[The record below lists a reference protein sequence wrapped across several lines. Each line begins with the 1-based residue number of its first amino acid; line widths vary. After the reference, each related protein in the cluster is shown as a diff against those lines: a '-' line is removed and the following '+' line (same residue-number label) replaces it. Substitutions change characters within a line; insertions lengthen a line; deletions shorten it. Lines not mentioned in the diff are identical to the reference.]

1 MARTGPV
8 IIFLA
13 SSLATLSCATANFVR
28 VLLPPNPP
36 SSAAPVAPAT
46 VGHLTRF
53 PLTRLKSML
62 LILGRG
68 HFGGQQRTFPGLELW
83 RSIFLSR
90 PADRSH
96 PSLAA
101 VPSPAAHHVGSA
113 RFLLNLVVLW
123 SFQSGFQ
130 CSPRLVGLSH
140 SSQKCRGHHN
150 RVIHIRKFLRLN
162 NPYRTYP
169 CFQQLLKIRQNPSAT
184 LPRQKAVQ
192 FYHIWTTDALR

>member
-36 SSAAPVAPAT
+36 SSAAAPNPVAPAT

-53 PLTRLKSML
+53 LLTRLKSML

-101 VPSPAAHHVGSA
+101 VSSFAAHHVESA
-113 RFLLNLVVLW
+113 RFLLNLVILW
-123 SFQSGFQ
+123 FFQSGFQ
-130 CSPRLVGLSH
+130 CSPLSLGCLIRV
-140 SSQKCRGHHN
+140 KC
-150 RVIHIRKFLRLN
+150 V
-162 NPYRTYP
+162 
-169 CFQQLLKIRQNPSAT
+169 
-184 LPRQKAVQ
+184 AVT
-192 FYHIWTTDALR
+192 IIV